1 MRSQWKRLMWAALLS
16 CTGFGATFTWYN
28 LSKSKT
34 HRNVNDKPL
43 AFIGKAVDE
52 IQRRPATRLLWQEV
66 GTGEP
71 LFNGEAI
78 RTSEKGE
85 VRIQF
90 ADSDRYLDLEPESLI
105 VIQQS
110 KGEIALDLMEG
121 SLFVA
126 AAKEGSGT
134 GNTSLVLNSASGKV
148 DLSKASASLSKSGG
162 NQVDVQ
168 VLEGSASIKGK
179 DGKDNVINS
188 GNSGALGAN
197 GLQFNKADLQILS
210 PTIGKVIYVDP
221 DEKENLIFKWKGF
234 PPNLKVSLYTGSSRK
249 DLKEWSQITSMDST
263 SLKTSLPLGKP
274 YWKLVAKN
282 EETQKI
288 MAESSIYRADIQP
301 RFAPTVLF
309 PLADAKIPAPKAPF
323 DMAFKWQAGNET
335 SRIVLEVA
343 KDPAL
348 KQKIAT
354 KNFTTEETF
363 TLPALSEGE
372 YFWRMSSYYEGSEKP
387 ATGKI
392 QKFTI
397 TKAEEKVVPKD
408 PVQIVWTVPEDK
420 IQFYLENPKL
430 GLSWNGTR
438 LEDISIWRLKYFEES
453 EDSSKAQSMEL
464 KENKQEIAVQKPGRY
479 IASIEAID
487 KEGKVI
493 GSSSPR
499 KIAVAPLPLL
509 PPPKLLPLDGGN
521 LMAAA
526 DGRTDLSWE
535 KIDGAKEYMLTI
547 SNKEGKE
554 LKTLKY
560 TNNQTALKNLMP
572 GEYQVKLIAID
583 QHGRQSEAGSARTLV
598 VPNKSNLKAPTLKKI
613 KVN

>member
-1 MRSQWKRLMWAALLS
+1 
-16 CTGFGATFTWYN
+16 
-28 LSKSKT
+28 
-34 HRNVNDKPL
+34 
-43 AFIGKAVDE
+43 
-52 IQRRPATRLLWQEV
+52 
-66 GTGEP
+66 
-71 LFNGEAI
+71 
-78 RTSEKGE
+78 
-85 VRIQF
+85 
-90 ADSDRYLDLEPESLI
+90 
-105 VIQQS
+105 
-110 KGEIALDLMEG
+110 
-121 SLFVA
+121 
-126 AAKEGSGT
+126 
-134 GNTSLVLNSASGKV
+134 
-148 DLSKASASLSKSGG
+148 
-162 NQVDVQ
+162 
-168 VLEGSASIKGK
+168 
-179 DGKDNVINS
+179 
-188 GNSGALGAN
+188 
-197 GLQFNKADLQILS
+197 
-210 PTIGKVIYVDP
+210 
-221 DEKENLIFKWKGF
+221 
-234 PPNLKVSLYTGSSRK
+234 
-249 DLKEWSQITSMDST
+249 MDST

-499 KIAVAPLPLL
+499 KIAVAPLPT
-509 PPPKLLPLDGGN
+509 PKRAATATGQRVRYRMRVLVGVGTPLTIETVAARLGVGRG
-521 LMAAA
+521 AAA
-526 DGRTDLSWE
+526 NTWSVTRVGVVGRWTGKTGRPALSPW
-535 KIDGAKEYMLTI
+535 GSPASAQASVRTT
-547 SNKEGKE
+547 SGRGGV
-554 LKTLKY
+554 
-560 TNNQTALKNLMP
+560 
-572 GEYQVKLIAID
+572 GEAADEIERNVASY
-583 QHGRQSEAGSARTLV
+583 
-598 VPNKSNLKAPTLKKI
+598 
-613 KVN
+613 